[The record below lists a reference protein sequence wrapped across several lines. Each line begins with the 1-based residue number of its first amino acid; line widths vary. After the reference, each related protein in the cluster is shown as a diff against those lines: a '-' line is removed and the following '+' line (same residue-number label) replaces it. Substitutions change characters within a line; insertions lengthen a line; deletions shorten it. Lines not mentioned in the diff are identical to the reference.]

1 MIKKDYAEM
10 SDVRGGK
17 RYKERRMGYKRLNM
31 TISLCVTWAYFGMMP
46 LYGVT

>member
-17 RYKERRMGYKRLNM
+17 GYSEGRQERLNM
-31 TISLCVTWAYFGMMP
+31 TISLCVTWAYFGPMP
-46 LYGVT
+46 LYGVM